1 VLSPMLYNLALEKLV
16 RDMTEDRKMNLGEL
30 NVLLAYADYIVMMGN
45 SRDDVI
51 QTHSKTTEDEQED
64 GIRGEPTEN
73 QIYVYVTN
81 RYR

>member
-1 VLSPMLYNLALEKLV
+1 MLYNLALVKLV

-30 NVLLAYADYIVMMGN
+30 NVLLAYADDIVMMGN

-51 QTHSKTTEDEQED
+51 QTHSKTTKDEQED

-73 QIYVYVTN
+73 QTYVYATN